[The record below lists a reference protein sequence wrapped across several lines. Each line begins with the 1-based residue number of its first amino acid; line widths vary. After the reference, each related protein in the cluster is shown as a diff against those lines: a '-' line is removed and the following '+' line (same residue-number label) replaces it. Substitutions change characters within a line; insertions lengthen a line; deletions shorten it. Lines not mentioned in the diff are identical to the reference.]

1 MREAKTN
8 PCNVVSY
15 GERCTMGWA
24 INALFI
30 DPIKMILEIS
40 FVFSYKAFDSIGVSI
55 AFISLVIGFL
65 TLPLYHIAES
75 IQAEERAQRN
85 ILQPKVQRIKSTFK
99 GDEQYLLLTTLY
111 RQNHYHPLFALR
123 NSLSLL
129 IQIPFFIAAFQY
141 LAHLPQVQGASLWL
155 IDDLGKP
162 DGLMKI
168 GGFSIN
174 VLPLMMTL
182 INVVASSVY
191 SKGFSTRDKVQL
203 FAMALVFLM
212 LLYASPAA
220 LVVYWTLN
228 NVFSL
233 IKTLFY
239 KVRQPLKILY
249 LLMIS
254 VSVVGIGVLLHQK
267 PDMQLTK
274 KMVIVS
280 LGIFIIAIP
289 LLVKM
294 VNWLLQSSLNDAV
307 ADRKIITMIQVS
319 SAVTLVVLTGLVIPG
334 NLIASSPIEF
344 SFIDTVSTPLSFIF
358 GAVVSGIGMWI
369 VWPMFLWKMANPR
382 GRALIAVL
390 FAIIVLTSLSNVFL
404 FSGNYGTVNNVLIF
418 DDPDLINPTHLQM
431 IVPIGLSILIS
442 VGIIFLVGKG
452 LGKYLAQGL
461 FILVVALSV
470 SGSITA
476 VRIGKD
482 FRDHSKNVLGTQH
495 LDSSLE
501 QINPIFTLSR
511 ENKNVVVLFLD
522 GTINSYLPIIFEQF
536 PHLKD
541 QFKGFVYYPNTISF
555 GAHTL
560 IGSPSM
566 MGGYEYTPD
575 ELNKR
580 NTERLVDK
588 HNQATLVL
596 PVLFS
601 NEGYRSFVF
610 DPPLPNHKWSDD
622 FTAFEPYPDIMV
634 KQIRGSYTQYY
645 QREHTEDLFLD
656 GDRTSEL
663 IRKRLPLHSIF
674 QLLPPLARK
683 IFYDDGTYFTAKESP
698 GNFGEFLDSYSVL
711 HYLSELTAIDGEN
724 GSYVFIGNE
733 TPHNPV
739 NLQSP
744 DYTPK
749 MNVTNTSNPLQHDP
763 AYGKNEYK
771 LYQVNAASLLR
782 VGEWLDL
789 LKQEGAYD
797 NTKVI
802 IVSDHGFLAVTP
814 AFKHF
819 SGNAKTYGYFNP
831 MLMVK
836 DFDANHDFLTD
847 DSFMTNA
854 DAPLFAVKDVITEP
868 INPFTENN
876 LLEMVNKDTVNV
888 YMLNHRNT
896 GRNTGGQFSFDLTRS
911 YSIHDSI
918 FEESSWAS
926 LDQ

>member
-1 MREAKTN
+1 
-8 PCNVVSY
+8 
-15 GERCTMGWA
+15 MGWV

-40 FVFSYKAFDSIGVSI
+40 FVFSNKAFDSIGVSI

-75 IQAEERAQRN
+75 IQTKERTQRN
-85 ILQPKVQRIKSTFK
+85 ALQPKVQRIKSTFK
-99 GDEQYLLLTTLY
+99 GDEQYLLLSTLY

-141 LAHLPQVQGASLWL
+141 LVHLPQVQGASLWL
-155 IDDLGKP
+155 ISDLGKA
-162 DGLMKI
+162 DGLLKV
-168 GGFSIN
+168 GRTSIN
-174 VLPLMMTL
+174 VLPLIMTL

-191 SKGFSTRDKVQL
+191 SRGFPTRDKVQL
-203 FAMALVFLM
+203 FVMAGLFLV

-233 IKTLFY
+233 AKTLFY
-239 KVRQPLKILY
+239 TIRQPLKILY
-249 LLMIS
+249 LLMLGVTI
-254 VSVVGIGVLLHQK
+254 VSIVMLLRRK

-274 KMVIVS
+274 KMVFVAM
-280 LGIFIIAIP
+280 GIFIGCIP
-289 LLVKM
+289 LFVRM
-294 VNWLLQSSLNDAV
+294 VNWLLESCLNTAI
-307 ADRKIITMIQVS
+307 ADRKTINLLQLS
-319 SAVTLVVLTGLVIPG
+319 SALILLVLTGLVIPG

-344 SFIDTVSTPLSFIF
+344 SFIDTVNTPLYFIF
-358 GAVVSGIGMWI
+358 SAVVSGIGMWI
-369 VWPMFLWKMANPR
+369 VWPMFIGKMANPR
-382 GRALIAVL
+382 GRALIAVIL
-390 FAIIVLTSLSNVFL
+390 GIIALTSLANVFL
-404 FSGNYGTVNNVLIF
+404 FSGNYGTVNNLFIF
-418 DDPDLINPTHLQM
+418 DDPGLMDPTKIQA
-431 IVPIGLSILIS
+431 IVPLGVSILIS
-442 VGIIFLVGKG
+442 VAIVFLLGKG
-452 LGKYLAQGL
+452 LGKYLVRGL

-470 SGSITA
+470 SGVITA
-476 VRIGKD
+476 VSIGKD
-482 FRDHSKNVLGTQH
+482 FKAHSKNVSREQH
-495 LDSSLE
+495 LDASLE
-501 QINPIFTLSR
+501 EMAPLFTLSR
-511 ENKNVVVLFLD
+511 EEPNVVMLFLD

-580 NTERLVDK
+580 HTERLVDK

-596 PVLFS
+596 PVLFL
-601 NEGYRSFVF
+601 NEGFRSFVF
-610 DPPLPNHKWSDD
+610 DPPLQNHIWSDD
-622 FTAFEPYPDIMV
+622 FTAFQPYPDITV
-634 KQIRGSYTQYY
+634 RQIRGSYTQYY
-645 QREHTEDLFLD
+645 QAEHSEDLFLD
-656 GDRTSEL
+656 GERTSEL
-663 IRKRLPLHSIF
+663 IRKRLPLHAIF
-674 QLLPPLARK
+674 QLLPPVARR
-683 IFYDDGTYFTAKESP
+683 IFYDDGTYFTATESP

-711 HYLSELTAIDGEN
+711 HYLPELTAIDGEK

-744 DYTPK
+744 DYTPQ
-749 MNVTNTSNPLQHDP
+749 MNVTNTSNPLQQDS

-771 LYQVNAASLLR
+771 LYQVNAVSLLR
-782 VGEWLDL
+782 VGEWLDM

-819 SGNAKTYGYFNP
+819 SGNTKTYGYFNP

-847 DSFMTNA
+847 GRFMTNA
-854 DAPLFAVKDVITEP
+854 DAPLFAVKDVINSNFALA
-868 INPFTENN
+868 IGS
-876 LLEMVNKDTVNV
+876 KC
-888 YMLNHRNT
+888 
-896 GRNTGGQFSFDLTRS
+896 
-911 YSIHDSI
+911 
-918 FEESSWAS
+918 
-926 LDQ
+926 